1 MQSESYLKAG
11 CGTKKIGRTSKI
23 VGKPVGNT
31 KRRIEIT
38 VEKRRLVILSRRNHS
53 INAWCGACGEQVQM
67 VTPDEAAQ
75 LCQVSTRTIYR
86 RIETGRFHFIE
97 TENGFSLICLQSLES
112 NGDSASGGK
121 EETITRPFRGFFG
134 TSMKRILKR

>member
-1 MQSESYLKAG
+1 VDE
-11 CGTKKIGRTSKI
+11 
-23 VGKPVGNT
+23 T

-38 VEKRRLVILSRRNHS
+38 VEKRRVVVLSRRNRSVH
-53 INAWCGACGEQVQM
+53 AWCGTCDERVQM

-86 RIETGRFHFIE
+86 RIETARCHFME
-97 TENGFSLICLQSLES
+97 TENGFSLICIKSLES
-112 NGDSASGGK
+112 NAESAPGNK
-121 EETITRPFRGFFG
+121 EEAVTRSSKGFFG